1 MSVCWHLTTDGE
13 LVNSDIQCSQT
24 LSNLKSIRN
33 VLYFFATAAVALSSE
48 IHTHPAHR
56 DSHRDLSMIS
66 EATKFLANVSCEEP
80 GTFVDFILSVCS
92 DLERSARYA
101 IHQSQNDAIDPEATN
116 LNENASNADSTM
128 PEQQQQPSVYP
139 DQSVF
144 SEAGFLT
151 DTNPELFNAQWSA
164 PPFWNLQDMFIGMPS
179 SSN

>member
-1 MSVCWHLTTDGE
+1 
-13 LVNSDIQCSQT
+13 
-24 LSNLKSIRN
+24 
-33 VLYFFATAAVALSSE
+33 
-48 IHTHPAHR
+48 
-56 DSHRDLSMIS
+56 MIG

-101 IHQSQNDAIDPEATN
+101 IHQSQNDVIDPEATD
-116 LNENASNADSTM
+116 LNENACNADGAM
-128 PEQQQQPSVYP
+128 PEQQQQPTVYP

-144 SEAGFLT
+144 REVDLLT
-151 DTNPELFNAQWSA
+151 DTNPELFNAQWSV